1 MHRDLEKLID
11 NAGFTNRFREL
22 TLSEQASWL
31 GGLIVGAWTFA
42 IWRDGEQ
49 ICGID
54 TRFKDLGEKVD
65 AAINEILEKM
75 DEELRAARRRS

>member
-11 NAGFTNRFREL
+11 NAGFTNAFREL
-22 TLSEQASWL
+22 TPTEQASWL
-31 GGLIVGAWTFA
+31 GGFIVAAWTFA

-65 AAINEILEKM
+65 AAINEILEEM
-75 DEELRAARRRS
+75 DEEFREAKRRS